1 MTRQLDGSQSEHNT
15 VYWGHF
21 ECPMQAL
28 KCAMCKN
35 LSRYVYLVIQIQNS
49 SLCFAYSLKENAY
62 NVRSGCISAPGVIR
76 VSCENGMKLYKDC
89 NNTETTAPSFC
100 KITPANMKPQPGPAT
115 DTEQDR

>member
-1 MTRQLDGSQSEHNT
+1 MSNVGIKMCNVQKFKQICIFRYKT
-15 VYWGHF
+15 VAY
-21 ECPMQAL
+21 
-28 KCAMCKN
+28 
-35 LSRYVYLVIQIQNS
+35 
-49 SLCFAYSLKENAY
+49 AYSLKENAY